1 MHLRPVVGGALSRH
15 ALASGRRAA
24 AVPPM
29 PRFETIR
36 TPTFRLACVSGGAF
50 AFCVLMLFGLIQ
62 WQAGV
67 YETNRVDWFVQR
79 KLHAIA
85 AGDTD
90 AEVKRLAQ
98 AAEASALNDAYFGL
112 FGPSGTR
119 REGNIP
125 RLPADLKT
133 DGVARRVDGN
143 AVGGARPLRMA
154 AVILPDG
161 STLVIGRD
169 VAELEELQNALLRA
183 LEIGVLPAVLLS
195 LAVGAWLGGRAARR
209 VRAIRLTIERI
220 MTGNLQDRLVVTDQR
235 DDFNALA
242 ASVNSMLDEI
252 ERLLEEIAG
261 VGDDIAHDLRTPL
274 TRVRTRL
281 ERAKLQATT
290 REELVEAVE
299 SAIVGLDQALG
310 IITALLRIA
319 EIEDGR
325 RRAAF
330 GDVDLAALAR
340 DIAELYEPI
349 AEGHGVALTVDA
361 LTRLSVH
368 GDRDLMI
375 EAIANVVDNAVKFTP
390 RGGAVSVAVFTRDGK
405 NVIRI
410 ADTGSGIPR
419 EEREAVMKRFYR
431 SDKSRHHLG
440 SGLGLGVVQAIVTL
454 HGFTVAIGDAA
465 PGCIFEIICPPASHA
480 RERLAMPISGVG
492 REA

>member
-1 MHLRPVVGGALSRH
+1 
-15 ALASGRRAA
+15 
-24 AVPPM
+24 M
-29 PRFETIR
+29 PGFEVFR

-50 AFCVLMLFGLIQ
+50 AICVLMLFGLIQ
-62 WQAGV
+62 WQAGI
-67 YETNRVDWFVQR
+67 YETDRVDRFVER
-79 KLHAIA
+79 RLHEIA

-90 AEVKRLAQ
+90 AELRRLSR
-98 AAEASALNDAYFGL
+98 AAEAGPLNESYFGL
-112 FGPSGTR
+112 FAPGGAKR
-119 REGNIP
+119 AGNIP
-125 RLPADLKT
+125 RLPANLEA
-133 DGVARRVDGN
+133 DGIARRIDGS
-143 AVGGARPLRMA
+143 ALGGTGPLRMA
-154 AVILPDG
+154 ALVLPDG
-161 STLVIGRD
+161 STLIIGRD

-195 LAVGAWLGGRAARR
+195 LAVGAWLGSRAARR

-220 MTGNLQDRLVVTDQR
+220 MKGNLQDRLAVTGKG
-235 DDFNALA
+235 DDFDSLA
-242 ASVNSMLDEI
+242 ASVNDMLNEI

-281 ERAKLQATT
+281 ERARLQAAT

-299 SAIVGLDQALG
+299 AAIVGLDQALG

-340 DIAELYEPI
+340 DIGELYEPI

-361 LTRLSVH
+361 PTRLSVH

-375 EAIANVVDNAVKFTP
+375 EAVANVIDNAVKFTP
-390 RGGAVSVAVFTRDGK
+390 HGGRVSIAVFARADRH
-405 NVIRI
+405 VIRV
-410 ADTGSGIPR
+410 ADTGIGIPR

-454 HGFTVAIGDAA
+454 HGFTVVIDDAA

-480 RERLAMPISGVG
+480 RGQLPAPATTSVA
-492 REA
+492 REI